1 MLHKTVLVPIPEKKV
16 IFRKAPNGTIYVY
29 FTIKAYRNKHG
40 KPTSE
45 VVIIGKKDPAS
56 GQLIPNTRYYE
67 IFPSNQT
74 AKPTGTA
81 PLSNLPNQ
89 IQICGTAITIKEIAN
104 QVGLLNVLQN
114 CFSESW
120 EQILATASYILCE
133 GNVMM
138 YIDDWFEETNVN
150 YVDQMT
156 DVDCSYLFASITED
170 ERRQFFKEWIQ
181 YRGEQEYLAYDVT
194 SFSTYSQYIDIVE
207 WGYNRDNDNLPQINL
222 GMFYGISSNM
232 PVYYHTYS
240 GSIPDKSC
248 LEFMMLNAKDLGIHN
263 TSFVFDCG
271 FVTEDNF
278 KFMYENDISFIS
290 LMPSQRKDAM
300 KIIDKAKYNIEKI
313 ANKLTDSHVYGVQYP
328 ISLYG
333 REITV
338 HVFFDQKRRYLET
351 EEICAYIEKLEE
363 ELKQK
368 SKSKQITKKFKEY
381 FIINE
386 QSKQSFTYKLDNEKI
401 DEKLSRAGFFI
412 LLTHGKKLSCD
423 EALKIYREKDGI
435 EKSFHQFKNPLDF
448 KRMRTHWKKTMEGKM
463 FVGFIALVLRCYM
476 MNMLKS
482 DPLTKKLTFNKVL
495 IELKKIKSITM
506 SDNTKVLMPLT
517 KLQKNV
523 LATLKIEEEIFD
535 DVKCI

>member
-1 MLHKTVLVPIPEKKV
+1 MLYKNVLVPIPEKKV
-16 IFRKAPNGTIYVY
+16 IFRKAPGGTIYVY
-29 FTIKAYRNKHG
+29 FTLKAYRNQQG

-45 VVIIGKKDPAS
+45 VVIIGKKDHIS
-56 GQLIPNTRYYE
+56 GQLIPNTRYFE
-67 IFPSNQT
+67 LFPSSET
-74 AKPTGTA
+74 EKPIRV
-81 PLSNLPNQ
+81 SSSHILPKQ
-89 IQICGTAITIKEIAN
+89 IQICGTATTIKEIAN
-104 QVGLLNVLQN
+104 QIGLSDVLQN

-120 EQILATASYILCE
+120 EQILAVASYILCE

-138 YIDDWFEETNVN
+138 YIDDWFAETNVN
-150 YVDQMT
+150 YLEQMT
-156 DVDCSYLFASITED
+156 DVDCSYLFASITEE
-170 ERRQFFKEWIQ
+170 ERREFFKEWIQ

-194 SFSTYSQYIDIVE
+194 SFSTYSQFIDIVE

-222 GMFYGISSNM
+222 GMFYGITSNM

-248 LEFMMLNAKDLGIHN
+248 LEFMMLNAQDLGIHN

-278 KFMYENDISFIS
+278 KFMYECDISFIS
-290 LMPSQRKDAM
+290 LMPSQRKEAL
-300 KIIDKAKYNIEKI
+300 KLIDKAKLSIEKI
-313 ANKLTDSHVYGVQYP
+313 ANKLSDSHVYGVQYP

-333 REITV
+333 REITA

-386 QSKQSFTYKLDNEKI
+386 QAKQSFTYQLDNNKI
-401 DEKLSRAGFFI
+401 DEKLGRAGFFI
-412 LLTHGKKLSCD
+412 LLTHGKKLTCD

-448 KRMRTHWKKTMEGKM
+448 KRMRTHLKKTMEGKM

-476 MNMLKS
+476 MHLLKS
-482 DPLTKKLTFNKVL
+482 DQVTKKLTFNKVL
-495 IELKKIKSITM
+495 IELKKIKSVTLT
-506 SDNTKVLMPLT
+506 DNTNIMMPLT
-517 KLQKNV
+517 RLQKNI
-523 LATLKIEEEIFD
+523 LAAMKIDEVIL
-535 DVKCI
+535 C